1 MYIVM
6 CVCVYFRSVHMVQ
19 SVHSQCMNITLL
31 GGHSNITGAKFKDK
45 FSKMFTSQGS
55 TTMVL
60 NLSWSIRPV
69 HNLMNVFLRCILYG
83 SGAFLW

>member
-1 MYIVM
+1 
-6 CVCVYFRSVHMVQ
+6 
-19 SVHSQCMNITLL
+19 MNITVL
-31 GGHSNITGAKFKDK
+31 GGHSSITGAKFKDK

-69 HNLMNVFLRCILYG
+69 HIFGVGVLVVQSL
-83 SGAFLW
+83 